1 MEQHDYIIKAKM
13 SKHHFALKRNWSKM
27 RIMGSA
33 AYNVDVFTTKELLIL
48 NQINKL
54 RLQLLD
60 DWDSQSIVLG
70 LKPLKKKEKD
80 YGED

>member
-1 MEQHDYIIKAKM
+1 
-13 SKHHFALKRNWSKM
+13 
-27 RIMGSA
+27 MGSA

>member
-1 MEQHDYIIKAKM
+1 MEQHDYIMNAKLT
-13 SKHHFALKRNWSKM
+13 KHHFALKRNWSKR
-27 RIMGSA
+27 RIMGAS